1 MITEEKVER
10 INELARKAKTSEGLS
25 EEEKEEQQ
33 VLRREYID
41 SFKANLRSQLEQ
53 IEFVE
58 DVEEAEGRKKGDHV
72 VEIEENLNY
81 LLEKSRILQIP
92 LFLCFM
98 IEGRGK
104 VGLL

>member
-72 VEIEENLNY
+72 VEIEENLN
-81 LLEKSRILQIP
+81 
-92 LFLCFM
+92 
-98 IEGRGK
+98 
-104 VGLL
+104 